1 MAIFNGV
8 KEVVKAQVA
17 RNVTNS
23 VSHGLTKVAGNLFG
37 VDLNI
42 NYVDNILPLP
52 IWGGKYFTKNLDF
65 PLGVEN
71 DDEQGH
77 YIIFEIMK
85 QDKAKLASLKREQTS
100 ANRPAS
106 NKTINDGY
114 MLSGAVPK
122 SANVNSGSQVGDFF
136 ATNSYG
142 DVWNLDFPV
151 NQLGG
156 QDYVGDSWDGW
167 ENEFGNTHTEDGFG
181 SVSINQRVANAIQLR
196 KKATTRLDT
205 AIALY
210 MPPSVSVSYG
220 ANYNDTS
227 IGSLAGGAAGVI
239 QAFMDARERGTL
251 DSALRAATDVGM
263 DQAREALRRGVVS
276 VAQGIAPGAAALI
289 AIESGKIITPHM
301 ELMFSGIGRRSFSY
315 EFTFIPKSRQE
326 ADRIEEIIKSF
337 KIHMH
342 ADFVGA
348 EGSMREMEIP
358 DFFNIKYM
366 YKGNENTHLNRISTC
381 VLTKMD
387 VNYGADRF
395 VAYEDGVPQ
404 TTKLSLSFTELEIIT
419 RDAIKEGY

>member
-1 MAIFNGV
+1 MAILDGV

-17 RNVTNS
+17 KNITNS

-37 VDLNI
+37 VDVNI
-42 NYVDNILPLP
+42 NVGSIGNTILP

-71 DDEQGH
+71 DDQQGH

-85 QDKAKLASLKREQTS
+85 QNKAKLAAVKKEKTKATKPR
-100 ANRPAS
+100 NKGAS
-106 NKTINDGY
+106 TATINDGY
-114 MLSGAVPK
+114 LLSGDVEPLDGGDLWLEDYDWELMNDF
-122 SANVNSGSQVGDFF
+122 SFMSGDGYYDGGD
-136 ATNSYG
+136 Y
-142 DVWNLDFPV
+142 
-151 NQLGG
+151 
-156 QDYVGDSWDGW
+156 DGW
-167 ENEFGNTHTEDGFG
+167 ENEYGYADNFGFG
-181 SVSINQRVANAIQLR
+181 SIGRQQNSIQLR
-196 KKATTRLDT
+196 KEATTRLDT

-220 ANYNDTS
+220 ANYNDTE
-227 IGSLAGGAAGVI
+227 IGTFAGEAQAAI
-239 QAFMDARERGTL
+239 QAFMDARERGTT
-251 DSALRAATDVGM
+251 DTALREASNRAMEGIRQSLGRIGI
-263 DQAREALRRGVVS
+263 QALN
-276 VAQGIAPGAAALI
+276 VAAPGAAALI
-289 AIESGKIITPHM
+289 AIERGRIITPQM
-301 ELMFSGIGRRSFSY
+301 ELMFSGIGRRDFSY
-315 EFTFIPKSRQE
+315 EFTFVPKSRQE

>member
-1 MAIFNGV
+1 MAILSGV
-8 KEVVKAQVA
+8 KNIVA
-17 RNVTNS
+17 TTIAKNITNS

-37 VDLNI
+37 VDVGISIGSSGNFRS
-42 NYVDNILPLP
+42 P

-71 DDEQGH
+71 DPQQGH

-85 QDKAKLASLKREQTS
+85 QDKAKLAAVKREQTS

-156 QDYVGDSWDGW
+156 QDYVGDRWDGW
-167 ENEFGNTHTEDGFG
+167 ENEYANSYTDSGFG
-181 SVSINQRVANAIQLR
+181 RQVNSIQLR

-210 MPPSVSVSYG
+210 MPPAVSVSYG
-220 ANYNDTS
+220 ANYTETD
-227 IGSLAGGAAGVI
+227 IGVFAGIAQGAI
-239 QAFMDARERGTL
+239 QAFKDTGTSGGNRETQIRSAIDA
-251 DSALRAATDVGM
+251 AADLTKEGLA
-263 DQAREALRRGVVS
+263 QAFIKTMGAT
-276 VAQGIAPGAAALI
+276 APGAAAII
-289 AIESGKIITPHM
+289 AINRGKIITPQM
-301 ELMFSGIGRRSFSY
+301 ELMFSGIGRRDFSY
-315 EFTFIPKSRQE
+315 EFTFVPKSKQE
-326 ADRIEEIIKSF
+326 AERIEDIVKSF

-342 ADFVGA
+342 ADFTGT
-348 EGSMREMEIP
+348 EGGMREMDIP

-404 TTKLSLSFTELEIIT
+404 TTKISLSFAELEIIT

>member
-1 MAIFNGV
+1 MAILSGV

-17 RNVTNS
+17 RNITNS
-23 VSHGLTKVAGNLFG
+23 VTHGLTKVAGNLFG
-37 VDLNI
+37 VDVNI
-42 NYVDNILPLP
+42 NVGSIGNTILP

-85 QDKAKLASLKREQTS
+85 QRKAELKSLKREKTS

-106 NKTINDGY
+106 SKTISDGY
-114 MLSGAVPK
+114 LLSGAVPK
-122 SANVNSGSQVGDFF
+122 STNVNSGSQVGDFF

-142 DVWNLDFPV
+142 DVWNLDFPDLV
-151 NQLGG
+151 EIDDSVDGG
-156 QDYVGDSWDGW
+156 DAWANVDNS
-167 ENEFGNTHTEDGFG
+167 GFDRDWP
-181 SVSINQRVANAIQLR
+181 VSINQRVANSIQIR
-196 KKATTRLDT
+196 RQGTVRLDT

-220 ANYNDTS
+220 ANYNDTE
-227 IGSLAGGAAGVI
+227 IGSLAGGAANVI

-251 DSALRAATDVGM
+251 DSALRVATDVGM

-301 ELMFSGIGRRSFSY
+301 ELMFSGIGRRNFSY
-315 EFTFIPKSRQE
+315 EFTFVPKSRQE

-404 TTKLSLSFTELEIIT
+404 TTKLNLSFTELEIIT
-419 RDAIKEGY
+419 RDKIKEGY